1 MFESPSQILL
11 KGVYCSLLLF
21 AFEALTLTGSLTQYG
36 YLAFLAAP
44 LSVIYLLA
52 RNREGLSTVNA
63 FPNAGRFIIPFL
75 PFILAF
81 SAVTL
86 IYCNGDGDW
95 VLDYPAIVGIILL
108 CSVCFGAISLGKP
121 VTKSLFVL
129 ACALGTS
136 FYVLDIVCTSIQCN
150 VGLWDSKN
158 WVVPYSTTY
167 GRCIMIPAG
176 LAYLGYFLLPQE
188 EKATRWFALIAGC
201 AGFIAATGFI
211 AVRAVIPA
219 VGIAFLCGLY
229 LIWQKKQRKLLW
241 PLFGSMAAVVL
252 ILGLASPLPQKI
264 LLGLQESTSVIESGA
279 AGKTVTSILDKGHTD
294 GTQKEEALQKSLNNS
309 MGGRFAIWELAKI
322 QFQQSPWIGHGEGR
336 PSAFINLKELFKFST
351 DYLVH
356 FHSDYVHSAV
366 VGGLLLLGGLLW
378 TQLWLI
384 WIARRDPLRLY
395 LILSICTFG
404 VFEIGFLEVTCFAS
418 FMGAWTILSAWNLKN
433 SDENFLPAE
442 QQIVS

>member
-11 KGVYCSLLLF
+11 KGVYCALLLF
-21 AFEALTLTGSLTQYG
+21 AFDALTLTGPLSQYG

-44 LSVIYLLA
+44 LSVLYLLA
-52 RNREGLSTVNA
+52 RNRESLSTINA
-63 FPNAGRFIIPFL
+63 FPNAGRFLIPFL
-75 PFILAF
+75 PFVLAF
-81 SAVTL
+81 SATTL
-86 IYCNGDGDW
+86 IYCNGNGDW

-108 CSVCFGAISLGKP
+108 CSICFGAITLGKP
-121 VTKSLFVL
+121 VTKPLFVM

-136 FYVLDIVCTSIQCN
+136 FYVLDIICTSIQCN

-176 LAYLGYFLLPQE
+176 LAYLGYFLLPKE

-219 VGIAFLCGLY
+219 VGLAFLCGLY
-229 LIWQKKQRKLLW
+229 LIWQKKRKKLLW
-241 PLFGSMAAVVL
+241 PLFGSMVTVVL

-279 AGKTVTSILDKGHTD
+279 AGKTVTTILDKGHTD

-309 MGGRFAIWELAKI
+309 MGGRFAVWELAKI
-322 QFQQSPWIGHGEGR
+322 QFKQSPWIGHGEGR

-356 FHSDYVHSAV
+356 FHSDYVHTAV
-366 VGGLLLLGGLLW
+366 VGGLLLLGGLLC
-378 TQLWLI
+378 TQFWLI

-395 LILSICTFG
+395 LILSICCFG

-418 FMGAWTILSAWNLKN
+418 FMGAWTILSAWNMRN
-433 SDENFLPAE
+433 PDEDCLPAYQE
-442 QQIVS
+442 LVS